1 MGSHFNQELL
11 QRFLRAELTRMEY
24 QTVVR
29 HLLTRC
35 PRCLEVVREA
45 DRTVG
50 LRLTGAM
57 PSGPVLQLAERL
69 G

>member
-1 MGSHFNQELL
+1 MVSHFNQELL
-11 QRFLRAELTRMEY
+11 QRFLRAELTRTENLS
-24 QTVVR
+24 VVR

-50 LRLTGAM
+50 LKLTGAA
-57 PSGPVLQLAERL
+57 PVQPKLQLAGRM